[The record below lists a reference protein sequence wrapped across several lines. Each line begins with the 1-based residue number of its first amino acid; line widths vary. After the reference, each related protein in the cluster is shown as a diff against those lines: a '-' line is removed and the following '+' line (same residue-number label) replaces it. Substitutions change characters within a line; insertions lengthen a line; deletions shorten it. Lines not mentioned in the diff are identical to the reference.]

1 MSAPAPEPRYSMRAR
16 NSSTSN
22 NAASPIRQ
30 TLITGWDAFKA
41 AESTNTKSGT
51 TETNAVLNYNGK
63 DYPGK
68 AGAGHAEMK
77 ALADILAGEKSLDA
91 IIKNTVAKTVE
102 CTAKP
107 CCYRC
112 SIVLGLLGFKAKDDK
127 TMKTK
132 SGMGG
137 TQWYMA
143 SDLATALEKAYPGIF
158 DVLNVKS
165 NYDDL

>member
-30 TLITGWDAFKA
+30 TLITGWNTFKA
-41 AESTNTKSGT
+41 KESTNTKSGT
-51 TETNAVLNYNGK
+51 TETYAVLNYNGK

-77 ALADILAGEKSLDA
+77 ALVDILADAKSLDA
-91 IIKNTVAKTVE
+91 IKDDKTVKTVE
-102 CTAKP
+102 CTGKP

-143 SDLATALEKAYPGIF
+143 PDLATALEKAYPGIF

-165 NYDDL
+165 NFDDL